1 MEPVKSTVDARAQVK
16 QSGTIDCI
24 KEFLDLPQ
32 LTIVFS

>member
-24 KEFLDLPQ
+24 KEFLDSPQ